1 MLAFI
6 VLVAVAGM
14 CQAQFFVRDFS
25 ESAAAVGPLYRRAG
39 LVVNPLGE
47 LPRTLLVMD
56 RSGGERMVPL
66 EIVPLAEE
74 V

>member
-1 MLAFI
+1 M
-6 VLVAVAGM
+6 AVAGV
-14 CQAQFFVRDFS
+14 CQAQFFDRYYWPLS
-25 ESAAAVGPLYRRAG
+25 SVGPIFRRAG

-47 LPRTLLVMD
+47 LPATLLVMD